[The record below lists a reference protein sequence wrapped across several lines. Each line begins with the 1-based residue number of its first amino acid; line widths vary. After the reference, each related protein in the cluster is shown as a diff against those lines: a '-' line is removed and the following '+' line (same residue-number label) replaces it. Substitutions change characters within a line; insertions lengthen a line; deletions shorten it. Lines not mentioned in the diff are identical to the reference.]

1 MSRKNRKCL
10 GRVNQRKKENE
21 RIKID
26 DTPENVARAL
36 FGLKPKSPTKAKSSS
51 VADRKIYEN

>member
-1 MSRKNRKCL
+1 MSREKRLKK
-10 GRVNQRKKENE
+10 GNQRV
-21 RIKID
+21 KID